1 MKNQMVKVATVLFL
15 GLAVVSCKKAKNE
28 TEATAAEDVQQ
39 LALAAERYVAD
50 LEGSTITWKGSKTAK
65 SHNGTIGVSEGY
77 VAFEGDQLTGG
88 NFIIDMNSIV
98 NLDLEN
104 EEYNTKLVNHLKSA
118 DFFEVEKHPYSVF
131 AITSVDKKDNGKTMV
146 KGNLTVKGIKKNIE
160 FPATVTVNGDEVSF
174 VSEPFTIDRTE
185 WDVKYNS
192 GKFFEDLKD
201 KLINDEIEISFNIK
215 AKKDQAI

>member
-1 MKNQMVKVATVLFL
+1 MKNQIVKVATVLFL

-28 TEATAAEDVQQ
+28 TEASAAEEVQQ
-39 LALAAERYVAD
+39 LAEAAERYVTD
-50 LEGSTITWKGSKTAK
+50 VEGSTITWKGFKPTK
-65 SHNGTIGVSEGY
+65 SHNGTIKVSEGY
-77 VAFEGDQLTGG
+77 VAFEGDKLTGG
-88 NFIIDMNSIV
+88 NFVIDMSTIV
-98 NLDLEN
+98 DLDLED

-118 DFFEVEKHPYSVF
+118 DFFEVENHPYSVF
-131 AITSVDKKDNGKTMV
+131 AITSVDTKDDGKAMV

-160 FPATVTVNGDEVSF
+160 FPATVNINGNEVSF

-201 KLINDEIEISFNIK
+201 KLINDEVEISFNIK

>member
-1 MKNQMVKVATVLFL
+1 MKNQIVKVATVLFL

-28 TEATAAEDVQQ
+28 TEATAPEEVQQ
-39 LALAAERYVAD
+39 LAQAAERYVAD
-50 LEGSTITWKGSKTAK
+50 AEGSTIAWKGFKPAGT
-65 SHNGTIGVSEGY
+65 HNGTIKVSEGY
-77 VAFEGDQLTGG
+77 VAFEGDNLTGG
-88 NFIIDMNSIV
+88 NFVIDMNSIV
-98 NLDLEN
+98 NLDLED
-104 EEYNTKLVNHLKSA
+104 ETYNTKLVNHLKSA

-131 AITSVDKKDNGKTMV
+131 AITAVDTKDDGKASI

-160 FPATVTVNGDEVSF
+160 FPATVTINGDEVSF

-185 WDVKYNS
+185 WDIKFRS

-201 KLINDEIEISFNIK
+201 KLINDEVEISFDIK